1 MVHRSPD
8 GRIRWRSRGGLLVT
22 VSRSLHRAGF
32 WGGESGAAGAAS
44 AAADTIDLSAGVG
57 DGDGGGGGSIA
68 AMGDSGRFMFGDG
81 CQTPALADRTDVKAE
96 ERKV

>member
-1 MVHRSPD
+1 MEVPGRSARNDVAQSAPGWVL
-8 GRIRWRSRGGLLVT
+8 GRR
-22 VSRSLHRAGF
+22 
-32 WGGESGAAGAAS
+32 ESGAAS

-57 DGDGGGGGSIA
+57 DDDGGGGGSIA

>member
-1 MVHRSPD
+1 MEVPGRSARNGVAQSAAGWVL
-8 GRIRWRSRGGLLVT
+8 GRR
-22 VSRSLHRAGF
+22 
-32 WGGESGAAGAAS
+32 ESGAAGAAS

-81 CQTPALADRTDVKAE
+81 CQTPALADRTDFKAE